1 LVITSQGNIGPHLKD
16 ANGDQRLWFR
26 NIKGDFFA
34 AKRHSAPPIT
44 EQTATQAHGLVLD
57 YAEAIRP
64 KRDAVDT
71 RAVNDVKAGQS
82 RIVDDPDQVGG
93 WPDMLQAAAPTY
105 SNHDGMPDGW
115 EHRHELNPN
124 DTSDG
129 VSDADGD
136 GYTNVEEYLNQTDP

>member
-1 LVITSQGNIGPHLKD
+1 VYAQDNIGPHLRD
-16 ANGDQRLWFR
+16 ANADQQLWFR

-34 AKRHSAPPIT
+34 PKRHPAPPIT
-44 EQTATQAHGLVLD
+44 EHTATQARGLVLD
-57 YAEAIRP
+57 YAGATRP

-71 RAVNDVKAGQS
+71 RVVNDVKAGRS

-93 WPDMLQAAAPTY
+93 WPDMLQAAAPMD
-105 SNHDGMPDGW
+105 SDHDGMPDGW
-115 EHRHELNPN
+115 ERRHKLNPN

-129 VSDADGD
+129 SSDADGD